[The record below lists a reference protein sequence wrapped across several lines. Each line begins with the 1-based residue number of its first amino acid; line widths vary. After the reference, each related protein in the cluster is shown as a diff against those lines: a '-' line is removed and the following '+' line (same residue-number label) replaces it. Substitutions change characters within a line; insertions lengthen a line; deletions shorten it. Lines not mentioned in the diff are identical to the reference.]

1 MRFAAFWR
9 AICGLLQRRL
19 RPFAKLLHRK
29 ALAAGRWPLSATL
42 HLAAYPLHYHGHDVA
57 LLLSRQHA
65 SRRYAVPF
73 GQASAATTARGVLRY
88 EHWMAAHGRLPPVV
102 RRHGG
107 REASAHEVASVAAY
121 GGHALGV
128 DILHVFRL
136 QAELAAERRPRQP
149 LEQVAEVILRLLFHT
164 CCTTKILISEQ
175 VAFNGAPVIACFLHF
190 QSSLTHTCKVN
201 HFKRKSQ
208 TASQKAT

>member
-1 MRFAAFWR
+1 MCFAAFWR

-29 ALAAGRWPLSATL
+29 ALAAGHWPLSATL

-88 EHWMAAHGRLPPVV
+88 EHRMAAHGRLPPVV

-107 REASAHEVASVAAY
+107 REASAHEVASVAAMPL
-121 GGHALGV
+121 ALTYSTSFG
-128 DILHVFRL
+128 FRRNL
-136 QAELAAERRPRQP
+136 LRNADRDNLLNRSPKSYCACFSTLAAQP
-149 LEQVAEVILRLLFHT
+149 
-164 CCTTKILISEQ
+164 K
-175 VAFNGAPVIACFLHF
+175 
-190 QSSLTHTCKVN
+190 SSLAN
-201 HFKRKSQ
+201 KSPS
-208 TASQKAT
+208 TARP